1 MEIKMNSVW
10 EWKLARI
17 CYHKMWSFRC
27 LKFFLENL
35 DDKPKYTNDIHIL
48 SLIGI

>member
-1 MEIKMNSVW
+1 MKTCKDLLSYNVNF
-10 EWKLARI
+10 
-17 CYHKMWSFRC
+17 SF
-27 LKFFLENL
+27 LKVFLENL